1 MKLKK
6 GYKNTDIG
14 VIPEDWEVV
23 EFSDVFVFLSTA
35 SYSRAETLNIGKI
48 QYVHYGDI
56 HTKLNYY
63 LDFNSIELPN
73 IKEEQLKT
81 YSLIKD
87 GDLIM
92 ADASE
97 DYDGIGKGIEVINIR
112 DKKAISGLHTFLLRG
127 KPGYFYKGFKAYLHS
142 NKLIKNQYDKL
153 ATGLKVYGLSKG
165 NLKQI
170 KIPLPSLPEQK
181 AIATV
186 LSDMDSLI
194 EALEKKITKKRLIKK
209 GAMQKLL
216 KPKEGWEKKKLGDF
230 LQYEQPTNYIV
241 ESTEYND
248 NYNTPVLT
256 AGKTFVLGFTNEEKG
271 VFENYPVII
280 FDDFTTASKYV
291 NFSFKVKSSAMKI
304 LKPKNEDVNLRF
316 IYDLM
321 QLIRFPLGDHKRHWI
336 GEFQDLK
343 ITIPPTKEE
352 QTEIA
357 TILSDM
363 DSEIERLEKQLA
375 KHKQIKK
382 GMMQELL
389 TGKTRLEY

>member
-14 VIPEDWEVV
+14 VIPEDWEVKTLGEIGDIATGSTPPTKDRANYGS
-23 EFSDVFVFLSTA
+23 EFLFVSPADLGKSKWIENSEKKLSKKGF
-35 SYSRAETLNIGKI
+35 SISRKFPKNSILFTCIGSTIGKSGI
-48 QYVHYGDI
+48 
-56 HTKLNYY
+56 
-63 LDFNSIELPN
+63 SEIELTSNQQINAVFPN
-73 IKEEQLKT
+73 ESYNTEFAYYELQKIAEKIKTQAGEQAVPMVNKT
-81 YSLIKD
+81 SF
-87 GDLIM
+87 
-92 ADASE
+92 A
-97 DYDGIGKGIEVINIR
+97 
-112 DKKAISGLHTFLLRG
+112 
-127 KPGYFYKGFKAYLHS
+127 GF
-142 NKLIKNQYDKL
+142 
-153 ATGLKVYGLSKG
+153 
-165 NLKQI
+165 

-181 AIATV
+181 AIASV

-209 GAMQKLL
+209 GAMQELL
-216 KPKEGWEKKKLGDF
+216 KPKEGWEKKRLGDF

-271 VFENYPVII
+271 IFENYPVII

-336 GEFQDLK
+336 GEFQNLK

-363 DSEIERLEKQLA
+363 DSEIEHLEKQLA
-375 KHKQIKK
+375 KQRQIKT

-389 TGKTRLEY
+389 TGKTRLI